1 MALTEKLTAVADA
14 IRGKTGK
21 SETLTLDQMATEIAG
36 IEVGGGGFSFEQI
49 ATPDGVAIDNL
60 DLDFN
65 ITRSYAFHEN
75 KGIKKVTLHPGF
87 KGNYSTAITNLF
99 SKSAVEEIDCVDF
112 EPIQGVPG
120 DYYCLNPSMFANCTK
135 LTSAKLG
142 VFAIAGEGFMGC
154 TKLKIVDTSC
164 PMLSTDNGFKNC
176 AAFDTF
182 ILRSTTLVPLN
193 KASTY
198 WAFMFNGTPFDDN
211 PVGSG
216 GTVYVPAALISEYQK
231 ATNWST
237 LYAAGTCNFVAIE
250 GSEYE

>member
-1 MALTEKLTAVADA
+1 MSVNSKMTAIADA

-21 SETLTLDQMATEIAG
+21 TDTLTLDQMATEIAA
-36 IEVGGGGFSFEQI
+36 IETGGGGFSFEQI
-49 ATPDGVAIDNL
+49 ATPDGVVIDNL

-65 ITRSYAFHEN
+65 ITRSHAFYGN
-75 KGIKKVTLHPGF
+75 KGIRKVTLHPGF
-87 KGNYSTAITNLF
+87 KGNYNTGITHLF
-99 SKSAVEEIDCVDF
+99 SSSAVEEIDCVDF
-112 EPIQGVPG
+112 EPDLYNYVYG
-120 DYYCLNPSMFANCTK
+120 LNPNMFSHCTN
-135 LTSAKLG
+135 LTYAKLG
-142 VFAIAGEGFMGC
+142 SFAIAAEEFKGC

-164 PMLSTDNGFKNC
+164 PTLSADNGFQNC

-193 KASTY
+193 RASTY

-211 PVGSG
+211 PAGSG
-216 GTVYVPAALISEYQK
+216 GTVYVPAALVSEYEQ

-237 LYAAGTCNFVAIE
+237 LFAVGTCKFVAIE